1 MDEPMTKS
9 RNHAIALML
18 LSGALSAQAAAQA
31 PAPAQATATSAWCAG
46 GKTINFAGLNWESA
60 RLLTEVMRYVLEQG
74 YGCKTDALPGN
85 SIAMELALARND
97 IQVFAEEWIGRSTA
111 WNDAARAGKVVGMGE
126 IIKGAVEGWYVPEYL
141 VLGDA
146 KRGIKARAP
155 GLKSVAD
162 LPKYKDLFQDDEEPD
177 KGRFL
182 NCPAG
187 WTCQGV
193 NTQKLKA
200 YGLGGSYINFRPGT
214 GPALDAAIASAVQ
227 RGRPVLFY
235 YWSPTAMMGRYRFI
249 RLEEP
254 AFSQACWETLT
265 SQNNTKPCGTVNPPN
280 KLQVGVSRVF
290 HDADPVLMA
299 LFDKMYMPADLLNAL
314 LAEREA
320 KKIDPAVLA
329 QQFLKRQPAIWQ
341 TWMPAGNAARIT
353 ASLK

>member
-1 MDEPMTKS
+1 MTKS
-9 RNHAIALML
+9 RNNAIALML
-18 LSGALSAQAAAQA
+18 LSGALSAQAAAPVAATA
-31 PAPAQATATSAWCAG
+31 PAPAPAAATSSWCAS

-85 SIAMELALARND
+85 SIAMELALSRND

-111 WNDAARAGKVVGMGE
+111 WNDAAKAGKVVGMGE

-235 YWSPTAMMGRYRFI
+235 YWSPTAMMGRYKFI

-265 SQNNTKPCGTVNPPN
+265 QQNHTRPCGTVNPPN
-280 KLQVGVSRVF
+280 KLQVGVSRAF

-329 QQFLKRQPAIWQ
+329 QQFLRRQPAIWQ
-341 TWMPAGNAARIT
+341 TWMPAGNAAKIS